1 MQLTRLAEDYSKIK
15 EAGAD
20 LIAIS
25 ADTKDYAWSMG
36 LAIGAKFQILSD
48 SDHKV
53 IESFGV
59 LNAKEH
65 GGIAH
70 PSTFIIGK
78 DGRILYAYVGKDPGD
93 RPEDDAIIN
102 ELKKISAAKQ

>member
-1 MQLTRLAEDYSKIK
+1 MQLTRLAEDYNKIK

-25 ADTKDYAWSMG
+25 TDTKDYAWSMG
-36 LAIGAKFQILSD
+36 LATGAKFQILSD

-70 PSTFIIGK
+70 PSIFIIDK
-78 DGRILYAYVGKDPGD
+78 DGRIRYMYVGKDPGD
-93 RPEDDAIIN
+93 RPEDVTILD
-102 ELKKISAAKQ
+102 EVKKIAAAK

>member
-1 MQLTRLAEDYSKIK
+1 MQLTRLAEDYNKIK
-15 EAGAD
+15 EAGAE

-36 LAIGAKFQILSD
+36 LTIGAKFQILSD

-53 IESFGV
+53 IDSFGV
-59 LNAKEH
+59 LNAREH

-70 PSTFIIGK
+70 PATFIIAKG
-78 DGRILYAYVGKDPGD
+78 GLIRYVYVGKDPGD
-93 RPEDDAIIN
+93 RPEDETIL
-102 ELKKISAAKQ
+102 EEVKKVAAAK